1 MVYIY
6 GFDSYLHSDFILLI
20 QGYSLTESCCTGTVM
35 ENSDLGTDT
44 VGRPMTGVEVRL
56 VDWEEGNYK
65 VTDRPNPRGEII
77 LGGDPIAKVR

>member
-1 MVYIY
+1 
-6 GFDSYLHSDFILLI
+6 
-20 QGYSLTESCCTGTVM
+20 M

-44 VGRPMTGVEVRL
+44 VGKPMTGVEVRL

-77 LGGDPIAKVR
+77 IGGDPVAKVRYSSIIFESSSVYV